1 MSAPAR
7 HAETATGL
15 DLWAPVGTDGMPAE
29 LLEAFAV
36 SDWPAVKAL
45 VTKAA
50 PRGIFGRQASQF
62 RSRLPLGIDPALT
75 QLRGWDAFFQGDWDD
90 LQACINAGPVDSVEL
105 EILRDAML
113 APPGTPPPRRVGSG
127 HHDAVALS
135 WDFDLAQRVGPYRH
149 FARVLMT
156 WRSQAIEQR
165 GDVDV
170 RRHVQYRRLQDVG
183 LLALTQA
190 LGGPLPV
197 AIALAQEAQR
207 LGDEGD
213 VFRVIGHDL
222 AALCRFAAGED
233 WKEPLAYPTRLATQ
247 RGSPPVEACGVLLSL
262 CPLLEIRHDGLLPW
276 AASLAESLSRRIG
289 SPRFELHAQ
298 AWRVASGLTGPDR
311 EAAAREIPGLLLRAR
326 DAAPGLA
333 APVHLIDGVVHRREE
348 AFALAGRLAT
358 RSGQVWAQQSAY
370 AWLLAIHPTPR
381 IAMRFH
387 RLLCRSG
394 WRRLVLVPH
403 DIGADAAR
411 AVAEAGLRS
420 EALLAF
426 AAASGSAATAFE
438 IAKVHLA
445 DARLDAPTRVQ
456 AVELLARVGSDAAR
470 EAVRQAAHEPGS
482 VGHAASAFLEHRP
495 PRLGLTE
502 RELEI
507 VELAG
512 RGMTNREIAERLL
525 LSPHTVARHLSNAR
539 VKLGA
544 ANRAEAAARVGEL
557 EH

>member
-1 MSAPAR
+1 M
-7 HAETATGL
+7 
-15 DLWAPVGTDGMPAE
+15 
-29 LLEAFAV
+29 
-36 SDWPAVKAL
+36 
-45 VTKAA
+45 
-50 PRGIFGRQASQF
+50 
-62 RSRLPLGIDPALT
+62 
-75 QLRGWDAFFQGDWDD
+75 
-90 LQACINAGPVDSVEL
+90 
-105 EILRDAML
+105 
-113 APPGTPPPRRVGSG
+113 
-127 HHDAVALS
+127 
-135 WDFDLAQRVGPYRH
+135 
-149 FARVLMT
+149 
-156 WRSQAIEQR
+156 
-165 GDVDV
+165 
-170 RRHVQYRRLQDVG
+170 
-183 LLALTQA
+183 
-190 LGGPLPV
+190 
-197 AIALAQEAQR
+197 
-207 LGDEGD
+207 
-213 VFRVIGHDL
+213 
-222 AALCRFAAGED
+222 
-233 WKEPLAYPTRLATQ
+233 
-247 RGSPPVEACGVLLSL
+247 
-262 CPLLEIRHDGLLPW
+262 
-276 AASLAESLSRRIG
+276 
-289 SPRFELHAQ
+289 
-298 AWRVASGLTGPDR
+298 
-311 EAAAREIPGLLLRAR
+311 
-326 DAAPGLA
+326 
-333 APVHLIDGVVHRREE
+333 
-348 AFALAGRLAT
+348 
-358 RSGQVWAQQSAY
+358 
-370 AWLLAIHPTPR
+370 
-381 IAMRFH
+381 
-387 RLLCRSG
+387 
-394 WRRLVLVPH
+394 LVPH